1 MVSLRGG
8 GTAGG
13 RGRDSSEYEYEPE
26 YNSYNSYTFTDE
38 DGKEVIVPYGESK
51 YYFDT
56 QYHKFKKSPIYEE
69 PLISPEYL
77 IIIIVVVSFGSLL
90 LYDNHKLKMEKKAE
104 NYKKSCGSV
113 SITSQVL

>member
-1 MVSLRGG
+1 M
-8 GTAGG
+8 
-13 RGRDSSEYEYEPE
+13 
-26 YNSYNSYTFTDE
+26 
-38 DGKEVIVPYGESK
+38 PYGESK

-56 QYHKFKKSPIYEE
+56 QYHKFKISPIYEE

-113 SITSQVL
+113 SITSQVLVLEKEDFVDGNISEPEEAEQTFPEYFMPFKKERTKA